1 MLIKR
6 PTANVGFLI
15 YGTFFACLRLIIKKS
30 SMVNSAVINV
40 IDANIP
46 TQQKSD
52 DSLIVLFQNGE
63 QEVFRYL
70 VERYQEKVRNIVF
83 SIFNDVD
90 LVDDISQEVF
100 IKVFKA
106 LPNFRFESSFY
117 TWIYRITVN
126 KCRDELR
133 KKKVK
138 RFFSFASFE
147 KATNLKIENM
157 ATTTFDDENMM
168 GVIEETLK
176 KLPEKFRM
184 PIILKDIDGLSYDE
198 IAEVL
203 DCQVG
208 TVKSRLSRGRTMLK
222 ELLLPILV

>member
-1 MLIKR
+1 
-6 PTANVGFLI
+6 
-15 YGTFFACLRLIIKKS
+15 
-30 SMVNSAVINV
+30 MVNSAVIKV
-40 IDANIP
+40 LDANIP
-46 TQQKSD
+46 VQQKSD
-52 DSLIVLFQNGE
+52 DSLIILFQNGE

-100 IKVFKA
+100 IKIFNA

-117 TWIYRITVN
+117 TWTYRITVN

-147 KATNLKIENM
+147 KTTNLKIENM

-176 KLPEKFRM
+176 KLPEKFRV

-222 ELLLPILV
+222 ELLMPILV

>member
-1 MLIKR
+1 M
-6 PTANVGFLI
+6 A
-15 YGTFFACLRLIIKKS
+15 
-30 SMVNSAVINV
+30 NSAVLNIIN
-40 IDANIP
+40 ANIP
-46 TQQKSD
+46 DEKKSD
-52 DSLIVLFQNGE
+52 DSLIILFQNGKH
-63 QEVFRYL
+63 EVFRFL

-83 SIFNDVD
+83 SIFNDAD

-100 IKVFKA
+100 IKVFQA
-106 LPNFRFESSFY
+106 LQNFRFESSFY
-117 TWIYRITVN
+117 TWVYRITVN

-147 KATNLKIENM
+147 KTTNLKIENM

-184 PIILKDIDGLSYDE
+184 PIILKDIDGLSYSE

-203 DCQVG
+203 DCEIG

-222 ELLLPILV
+222 ELLMPILV

>member
-1 MLIKR
+1 MAK
-6 PTANVGFLI
+6 P
-15 YGTFFACLRLIIKKS
+15 
-30 SMVNSAVINV
+30 AVIN
-40 IDANIP
+40 IINANIP
-46 TQQKSD
+46 NVQKSD

-63 QEVFRYL
+63 REVFRFL

-83 SIFNDVD
+83 SIFNDPD

-100 IKVFKA
+100 IKVFQA
-106 LPNFRFESSFY
+106 LQNFRFESSFY

-138 RFFSFASFE
+138 RFFSFQSFE
-147 KATNLKIENM
+147 KTTNLKIENM

-168 GVIEETLK
+168 GVIQETMK

-203 DCQVG
+203 DCEVG

-222 ELLLPILV
+222 ELLMPILV

>member
-1 MLIKR
+1 MAK
-6 PTANVGFLI
+6 PV
-15 YGTFFACLRLIIKKS
+15 
-30 SMVNSAVINV
+30 VIN
-40 IDANIP
+40 IINANISNE
-46 TQQKSD
+46 QKSD

-63 QEVFRYL
+63 KQVFRYL

-83 SIFNDVD
+83 SIFNDAD
-90 LVDDISQEVF
+90 LVDDISQDVF
-100 IKVFKA
+100 IKVFQA
-106 LPNFRFESSFY
+106 LQNFRFESSFY

-147 KATNLKIENM
+147 KTTNMKIENI
-157 ATTTFDDENMM
+157 ASTSFDDENML

-184 PIILKDIDGLSYDE
+184 PIILKDIDGLSYNE
-198 IAEVL
+198 IADVL
-203 DCQVG
+203 DCEVG

-222 ELLLPILV
+222 ELLMPILV

>member
-1 MLIKR
+1 MAK
-6 PTANVGFLI
+6 P
-15 YGTFFACLRLIIKKS
+15 
-30 SMVNSAVINV
+30 AVIN
-40 IDANIP
+40 IINANIP
-46 TQQKSD
+46 NEQKSD

-63 QEVFRYL
+63 KEVFRFL

-83 SIFNDVD
+83 SIFNDSD

-100 IKVFKA
+100 IKVYQA
-106 LPNFRFESSFY
+106 LHNFRFESSFY

-138 RFFSFASFE
+138 RFFSFQSFE
-147 KATNLKIENM
+147 KTTNLKIENM

-168 GVIEETLK
+168 GVIRETMK

-203 DCQVG
+203 DCEVG

>member
-1 MLIKR
+1 MAK
-6 PTANVGFLI
+6 P
-15 YGTFFACLRLIIKKS
+15 
-30 SMVNSAVINV
+30 AVIN
-40 IDANIP
+40 IINANIP
-46 TQQKSD
+46 NEQKSD

-63 QEVFRYL
+63 TEVFRFL

-83 SIFNDVD
+83 SIFNDAD

-100 IKVFKA
+100 IKVFQA
-106 LPNFRFESSFY
+106 LHNFRFESSFY

-138 RFFSFASFE
+138 RFFSFHSFE
-147 KATNLKIENM
+147 KTTNLKIENM
-157 ATTTFDDENMM
+157 ATTTFDDENMV
-168 GVIEETLK
+168 GVIQETIK

-203 DCQVG
+203 DCEVG

-222 ELLLPILV
+222 ELLMPILV

>member
-1 MLIKR
+1 MAK
-6 PTANVGFLI
+6 P
-15 YGTFFACLRLIIKKS
+15 
-30 SMVNSAVINV
+30 AVIN
-40 IDANIP
+40 IINANIP
-46 TQQKSD
+46 NEQKSD

-63 QEVFRYL
+63 REVFRFL

-83 SIFNDVD
+83 SIFNDAD

-100 IKVFKA
+100 IKVFQA
-106 LPNFRFESSFY
+106 LQNFRFESSFY

-138 RFFSFASFE
+138 RFFSFQSFE
-147 KATNLKIENM
+147 KTTNLKIENM

-168 GVIEETLK
+168 GVIQETIK

-203 DCQVG
+203 DCEVG
-208 TVKSRLSRGRTMLK
+208 TVKSRLSRGRSMLK
-222 ELLLPILV
+222 ELLMPILV

>member
-1 MLIKR
+1 MAK
-6 PTANVGFLI
+6 P
-15 YGTFFACLRLIIKKS
+15 
-30 SMVNSAVINV
+30 AVIN
-40 IDANIP
+40 IINANIP
-46 TQQKSD
+46 NEQKSD

-63 QEVFRYL
+63 KEVFRFL

-83 SIFNDVD
+83 SIFNDAD

-100 IKVFKA
+100 IKVFQA
-106 LPNFRFESSFY
+106 LHNFRFESSFY

-138 RFFSFASFE
+138 RFFSFHSFE
-147 KATNLKIENM
+147 KTTNLKIENM
-157 ATTTFDDENMM
+157 ATTTFDDENMV
-168 GVIEETLK
+168 GVIQETIK

-203 DCQVG
+203 DCEVG

-222 ELLLPILV
+222 ELLMPILV

>member
-1 MLIKR
+1 MAK
-6 PTANVGFLI
+6 P
-15 YGTFFACLRLIIKKS
+15 
-30 SMVNSAVINV
+30 AVIN
-40 IDANIP
+40 IINANIP
-46 TQQKSD
+46 NEQKSD

-63 QEVFRYL
+63 KEVFRFL

-83 SIFNDVD
+83 SIFNDAD

-100 IKVFKA
+100 IKVFQA
-106 LPNFRFESSFY
+106 LQNFRFESSFY

-138 RFFSFASFE
+138 RFFSFQSFE
-147 KATNLKIENM
+147 KTTNLKIENM

-168 GVIEETLK
+168 GVIQDTIK

-203 DCQVG
+203 DCEVG
-208 TVKSRLSRGRTMLK
+208 TVKSRLSRGRSMLK
-222 ELLLPILV
+222 ELLMPILV

>member
-1 MLIKR
+1 MAK
-6 PTANVGFLI
+6 P
-15 YGTFFACLRLIIKKS
+15 
-30 SMVNSAVINV
+30 AVINI

-46 TQQKSD
+46 HGQKSD
-52 DSLIVLFQNGE
+52 DALIMLFQTGE

-70 VERYQEKVRNIVF
+70 VERYREKIRNIIF
-83 SIFNDVD
+83 SIFNDAD
-90 LVDDISQEVF
+90 LVDDIAQEVF
-100 IKVFKA
+100 IKVYHA

-117 TWIYRITVN
+117 TWVYRITVN

-138 RFFSFASFE
+138 RFFSFHSVE
-147 KATNLKIENM
+147 SSTNIKIENLM
-157 ATTTFDDENMM
+157 TTTFDDENIR
-168 GVIEETLK
+168 GVIDEQLK

-203 DCQVG
+203 DCEVG
-208 TVKSRLSRGRTMLK
+208 TVKSRLSRGRSMLK
-222 ELLLPILV
+222 DLLMPILV

>member
-1 MLIKR
+1 MAK
-6 PTANVGFLI
+6 P
-15 YGTFFACLRLIIKKS
+15 
-30 SMVNSAVINV
+30 AVIN
-40 IDANIP
+40 IINANIP
-46 TQQKSD
+46 NEQKSD

-63 QEVFRYL
+63 REVFRFL

-83 SIFNDVD
+83 SIFNDAD

-100 IKVFKA
+100 IKVFQA
-106 LPNFRFESSFY
+106 LQNFRFESSFY

-138 RFFSFASFE
+138 RFFSFQSFE
-147 KATNLKIENM
+147 KTTNLKIENM
-157 ATTTFDDENMM
+157 ATTTFDDENIM
-168 GVIEETLK
+168 GVIQETMK
-176 KLPEKFRM
+176 KLPEKFRL

-203 DCQVG
+203 DCEVG

-222 ELLLPILV
+222 ELLMPILV